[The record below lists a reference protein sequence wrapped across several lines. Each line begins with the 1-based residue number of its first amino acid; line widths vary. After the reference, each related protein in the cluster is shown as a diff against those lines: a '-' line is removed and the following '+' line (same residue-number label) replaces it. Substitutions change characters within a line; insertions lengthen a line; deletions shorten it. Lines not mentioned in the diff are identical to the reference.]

1 MTDAPARMR
10 CAAASGATVTLL
22 LAAMLI
28 VGWAVI
34 GPQSPVYVG
43 VVAATVFGLVPF
55 IGDPMERL
63 LWPNRATARVFAVG
77 SHEVRL
83 WRLLGVGAFDR
94 LLELSR
100 WNRLIAGRFDG
111 TRAGFEAFVQTVR
124 SSMTAHAVGF
134 IVHLVC
140 AAAVLAAGHP
150 ASALAIFGLG
160 LPLHFYPA
168 ALQRMIL
175 RRVQRLSVTLRRVP

>member
-1 MTDAPARMR
+1 MTDAPARAR
-10 CAAASGATVTLL
+10 WSAFAAAAVTLL

-28 VGWAVI
+28 MGWTVI
-34 GPQSPVYVG
+34 GPGNPVYAV
-43 VVAATVFGLVPF
+43 VVAAGTFGLAPF

-63 LWPNRATARVFAVG
+63 LRANRTAARVFAVG

-83 WRLLGVGAFDR
+83 WRLLGVAAFDR

-111 TRAGFEAFVQTVR
+111 TRAALPAFVRTVR

-140 AAAVLAAGHP
+140 AAAALAAGHQV
-150 ASALAIFGLG
+150 SALAIFGLG

-175 RRVQRLSVTLRRVP
+175 WRVQHLPATLRRVR